1 MRVSADR
8 FVRLFLSIN
17 PPSNHAVTVRGNRHS
32 ENREII
38 PVLCHAD
45 LIDSRPYMHL
55 VAQNEMK
62 LIFDLGNGYGKLVT
76 PSGLSVSPSWVAPI
90 TDRTQA
96 GNARVIEYVSGLSP
110 HLSRN
115 AMFAGG
121 QDAATFLPRTSQRVG
136 DYSDSTGK
144 AKLGLQLLASAL
156 PSESLTID
164 ELVIS
169 CPDLDIHTPNLRA
182 AFLGSHEFRSVG
194 QSYRLNIENVKVVN
208 EGLGV
213 AAYALY
219 SGQVKDASGYIVVVD
234 IGYQTAI
241 MSAYTANGDEVTS
254 LRYSSQHG
262 ASTLYQAVANDSV
275 LRQMLGRS
283 PKISLIEQAFRDPAR
298 RYGKGSEAPQIDT
311 ICRRHHDQWLTNLFT
326 PMYERLKDASD
337 ETSSIVL
344 AGGGSNLAL
353 PLLSISKKFAQ
364 LDRPQDAN
372 ALGLAIVAG
381 IQTPQAIAA

>member
-1 MRVSADR
+1 
-8 FVRLFLSIN
+8 
-17 PPSNHAVTVRGNRHS
+17 
-32 ENREII
+32 
-38 PVLCHAD
+38 
-45 LIDSRPYMHL
+45 
-55 VAQNEMK
+55 MK
-62 LIFDLGNGYGKLVT
+62 MIFDLGNGYGKITSVG
-76 PSGLSVSPSWVAPI
+76 GLRVLPSWVSPI

-110 HLSRN
+110 HLSRG

-121 QDAATFLPRTSQRVG
+121 QDAATFLPGTSQRVG

-219 SGQVKDASGYIVVVD
+219 TGQVKDSSGYIVVID

-241 MSAYTANGDEVTS
+241 MSAYTANGDEITS

-262 ASTLYQAVANDSV
+262 ASTLYQAVASDAT

-311 ICRRHHDQWLTNLFT
+311 ICRRHHDQWLTSLFT
-326 PMYERLKDASD
+326 PMYERLKDSSD
-337 ETSSIVL
+337 ETSSIIL

-353 PLLSISKKFAQ
+353 PLLSVSRKFTK

>member
-1 MRVSADR
+1 
-8 FVRLFLSIN
+8 
-17 PPSNHAVTVRGNRHS
+17 
-32 ENREII
+32 
-38 PVLCHAD
+38 
-45 LIDSRPYMHL
+45 
-55 VAQNEMK
+55 
-62 LIFDLGNGYGKLVT
+62 
-76 PSGLSVSPSWVAPI
+76 
-90 TDRTQA
+90 
-96 GNARVIEYVSGLSP
+96 
-110 HLSRN
+110 
-115 AMFAGG
+115 
-121 QDAATFLPRTSQRVG
+121 
-136 DYSDSTGK
+136 
-144 AKLGLQLLASAL
+144 
-156 PSESLTID
+156 
-164 ELVIS
+164 
-169 CPDLDIHTPNLRA
+169 
-182 AFLGSHEFRSVG
+182 VG

-219 SGQVKDASGYIVVVD
+219 TGQVKDSSGYIVVID

-241 MSAYTANGDEVTS
+241 MSAYTANGDEITS

-275 LRQMLGRS
+275 LRQMLGRA
-283 PKISLIEQAFRDPAR
+283 PKLALIEQAFRDPAR

-381 IQTPQAIAA
+381 IQMPQAIAA